1 MINILAQAHTT
12 DLTWTFTDDLTEEHT
27 LSELV
32 WMGLGEISVNVGFID
47 SVSPVEFDGMSCTL
61 VITEDGVEIDN
72 FSYPNVPIER
82 TDQAYCFSRVIRA
95 NAGTELVISASVTNA
110 GETWSDSLTLV
121 IDPEPVTEIPE
132 ESA

>member
-1 MINILAQAHTT
+1 MINVLAQAHVT

-47 SVSPVEFDGMSCTL
+47 NDSPVEFDDMSCTL
-61 VITEDGVEIDN
+61 VITEDGIEIDN
-72 FSYPNVPIER
+72 FSYPLVPIER

-95 NAGTELVISASVTNA
+95 TAGTELVITASVTNA
-110 GETWSDSLTLV
+110 GDTWSDSLTLV
-121 IDPEPVTEIPE
+121 IDPEPVIE
-132 ESA
+132 EPV

>member
-1 MINILAQAHTT
+1 MINILAQAHVT

-47 SVSPVEFDGMSCTL
+47 NVSPVEFDDMSCTL

-82 TDQAYCFSRVIRA
+82 TDQAYCFARVIRA
-95 NAGTELVISASVTNA
+95 NAGTELVVTASVTNA
-110 GETWSDSLTLV
+110 GDTWSDSLTLV
-121 IDPEPVTEIPE
+121 IDPEPIIE
-132 ESA
+132 EPA

>member
-1 MINILAQAHTT
+1 MINVLAQAHVT
-12 DLTWTFTDDLTEEHT
+12 DLTWTFTDDMTGEHT

-47 SVSPVEFDGMSCTL
+47 NDSPVEFDDMSCTL

-72 FSYPNVPIER
+72 FSYPLVPIER
-82 TDQAYCFSRVIRA
+82 TDQAYCFSRVFRA

-110 GETWSDSLTLV
+110 GETWSDNLTLV
-121 IDPEPVTEIPE
+121 IDPEPVIEAPAE
-132 ESA
+132 GA